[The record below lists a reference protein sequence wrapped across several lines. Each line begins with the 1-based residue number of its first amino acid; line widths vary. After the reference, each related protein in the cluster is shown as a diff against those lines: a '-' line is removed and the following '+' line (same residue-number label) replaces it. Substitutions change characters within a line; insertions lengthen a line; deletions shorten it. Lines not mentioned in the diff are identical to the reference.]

1 MRGSMHFAYDES
13 TALIRS
19 SLTRLGIE
27 RLVFAIHASMFPSA
41 PEEDIGRGSPYPKG
55 AYDLLGFLA
64 ALGFDGVQLGPQGDT
79 SLVNPSPYDGAHFT
93 KSPLSIALA
102 TLREDDDWA
111 PVCEGLAAPA
121 PSAHRP
127 MD

>member
-1 MRGSMHFAYDES
+1 MTVALVEAS
-13 TALIRS
+13 ALIRS
-19 SLTRLGIE
+19 SLSHLGVE
-27 RLVFAIHASMFPSA
+27 RLVFAIHDSMFPSA
-41 PEEDIGRGSPYPKG
+41 PDEDIGRGSPYAKG

-102 TLREDDDWA
+102 TLREEEDWA